1 MATPYKQKSKS
12 SEDLIATAKKRFA
25 LAEEF
30 ESEIRALAL
39 EDWKF
44 RAGDQW
50 PSEIKKERDA
60 DNRPTL
66 VINRVLPAIR
76 QVTNDQRQ
84 NRPSLKTYPVDDK
97 ADIETAKILNGML
110 RHIEQDS
117 GADVAYDT
125 AFDGASTG
133 GFGYIRVNT
142 EYVDP
147 FSFDQQ
153 IVIEPIDDHFSVYFD
168 PNSKRPDGRDAN
180 WAFIVLD
187 MPKED
192 YDAEYGDSD
201 LAQSNDWESLGNSND
216 WIKKDTVRIAEYFYK
231 EFKNVKLVQLSTG
244 EVIAEEAL
252 TKLFP
257 GGVPDGVVINTRNSK
272 VPVIKWCKLNGHEI
286 LEETEWPGR
295 WIPIVPVYG
304 DKYVLDGKRV
314 LEGIVRHAKDPQRMY
329 NYWKSTE
336 TETIT
341 LAPKSPY
348 IVAEGQIPKQYEA
361 MWKTAN
367 KKSWAY
373 LPYKPTTHE
382 SHLVPPPQRNVF
394 EPPVQAITQAGL
406 FAADDLKSTTGIYDA
421 ALGAKSNEN
430 SGIAIQRRNQQS
442 QTTNFHLIDN
452 LTRSIR
458 HVGRICVDLIPK
470 IYDAARAQRILGED
484 GEQEIVRINEVFK
497 KGGEDRIYDLGAGKY
512 DVVCETGPSYATKR
526 QEAAETTLELTKSAP
541 VIMQA
546 APDLVIKT
554 LDIPQAQEIADRLKR
569 TLPPG
574 IADSDD
580 DKKPL
585 PPQVQAQMAQMNQM
599 IEQLTA
605 SLNDAN
611 EKVNTKVLELESKE
625 RIEMKKLEVEVE
637 LKRAELDSKEGL
649 ALLHSEIEQINQRLA
664 LLGVDQPIEKES
676 AGPDQAGFSQPQPT
690 GGPSPGQFME

>member
-314 LEGIVRHAKDPQRMY
+314 LEGIVRNAKDPQRMY

-554 LDIPQAQEIADRLKR
+554 LDIPQA
-569 TLPPG
+569 
-574 IADSDD
+574 
-580 DKKPL
+580 
-585 PPQVQAQMAQMNQM
+585 
-599 IEQLTA
+599 
-605 SLNDAN
+605 
-611 EKVNTKVLELESKE
+611 
-625 RIEMKKLEVEVE
+625 
-637 LKRAELDSKEGL
+637 
-649 ALLHSEIEQINQRLA
+649 
-664 LLGVDQPIEKES
+664 
-676 AGPDQAGFSQPQPT
+676 
-690 GGPSPGQFME
+690 